1 MIRNTKK
8 PPNMEKP
15 RQIQSIDS
23 SLRGAQAL
31 KKKGRKGKW
40 SAHVVRNGCAKKEGN
55 EPFPLRREFFVVAV
69 VVVVFCFDTLLGQ
82 E

>member
-1 MIRNTKK
+1 M
-8 PPNMEKP
+8 
-15 RQIQSIDS
+15 QSIDS

-55 EPFPLRREFFVVAV
+55 EPFLLRREFVVV
-69 VVVVFCFDTLLGQ
+69 VVVVFCCCCFLF
-82 E
+82 

>member
-1 MIRNTKK
+1 M
-8 PPNMEKP
+8 
-15 RQIQSIDS
+15 QSIDS

-55 EPFPLRREFFVVAV
+55 EPFPLRREFFVV
-69 VVVVFCFDTLLGQ
+69 VVFLFWHFIGARMKSWYNLQ
-82 E
+82 EDVSLMK

>member
-1 MIRNTKK
+1 M
-8 PPNMEKP
+8 
-15 RQIQSIDS
+15 
-23 SLRGAQAL
+23 
-31 KKKGRKGKW
+31 
-40 SAHVVRNGCAKKEGN
+40 HVVRNGCAKKEGN

>member
-1 MIRNTKK
+1 MRCVIVRRNI
-8 PPNMEKP
+8 EKP

-55 EPFPLRREFFVVAV
+55 EPFPLRREFFVVV
-69 VVVVFCFDTLLGQ
+69 VVVVVCCCCFLF
-82 E
+82 

>member
-1 MIRNTKK
+1 M
-8 PPNMEKP
+8 
-15 RQIQSIDS
+15 
-23 SLRGAQAL
+23 RGAQAL

-55 EPFPLRREFFVVAV
+55 EPFPLVVVV
-69 VVVVFCFDTLLGQ
+69 VVVVFCFDTFLGQ